1 MDELDILKSWLLTFP
16 GMAGHM
22 LHTDSLPHAPDSVGI
37 YPQGVE
43 ELSEARDILGNRQV
57 LCRSRYL
64 LRRVSSQKPDDA
76 ARWALELQKWVREQS
91 ARGLAPRFGCD
102 LATERL
108 RAEKG
113 KLEKVSPTG
122 TDTVQVLLT
131 AEYMKKYE
139 V

>member
-1 MDELDILKSWLLTFP
+1 MGELDILKNWLLTFP
-16 GMAGHM
+16 GMAGHT
-22 LHTDSLPHAPDSVGI
+22 LHTDSLPHTPDSVGL
-37 YPQGVE
+37 YPQGIE
-43 ELSEARDILGNRQV
+43 ELSESRDILGNRQV

-64 LRRVSSQKPDDA
+64 LRRVSSQKPEDA
-76 ARWALELQKWVREQS
+76 ARWALELQQWVREQS
-91 ARGLAPRFGCD
+91 ARGLAPRLGCD
-102 LATERL
+102 PASEQL

-131 AEYMKKYE
+131 AQYLIKYE